1 MTIKKFQGKTKEEAI
16 EAAKKELGDQV
27 VIMNVKEVKPSGV
40 FGVFK
45 KSSYEITAAIEDEI
59 RPKPSFSEISKSV
72 AAAEGNNF
80 DVVADEEVVIPSDI
94 GQETNQDVNG
104 SELKEAFR
112 AVGEIIGQGEMP
124 KTEMKTYDRNANVIK
139 SGEVS
144 QAVPIA
150 RPIEKPVIKEVASV
164 IEPEVKQETKSRTV
178 DAKESMGF
186 VKMLYK
192 VLLDNGV
199 EERYVNQLLDDM
211 EKVLHSGNSLD
222 YMLSNVYQKMVL
234 KMGQP
239 KTITCKGKKPY
250 VVFFIGPTG
259 VGKTTT
265 IAKLASKYKLEY
277 GKKVALVT
285 SDTYRIAAAE
295 QLRTYANILDL
306 PLHIVYSPNEIND
319 TIEKVKDYDL
329 VLVDTTGFSH
339 KNQTQKEDIKTMLD
353 SVDEKFERDVY
364 LVLSA
369 TTKYQDLKDIIDT
382 YHSFTNFNLIFTKLD
397 ETITYGNILNAKLY
411 SNAELSY
418 ITDGQNVPDDIAE
431 FDTQR
436 MVKQLL
442 GGR

>member
-1 MTIKKFQGKTKEEAI
+1 M
-16 EAAKKELGDQV
+16 
-27 VIMNVKEVKPSGV
+27 
-40 FGVFK
+40 
-45 KSSYEITAAIEDEI
+45 
-59 RPKPSFSEISKSV
+59 
-72 AAAEGNNF
+72 
-80 DVVADEEVVIPSDI
+80 
-94 GQETNQDVNG
+94 
-104 SELKEAFR
+104 
-112 AVGEIIGQGEMP
+112 
-124 KTEMKTYDRNANVIK
+124 
-139 SGEVS
+139 
-144 QAVPIA
+144 
-150 RPIEKPVIKEVASV
+150 
-164 IEPEVKQETKSRTV
+164 
-178 DAKESMGF
+178 
-186 VKMLYK
+186 
-192 VLLDNGV
+192 
-199 EERYVNQLLDDM
+199 
-211 EKVLHSGNSLD
+211 
-222 YMLSNVYQKMVL
+222 
-234 KMGQP
+234 
-239 KTITCKGKKPY
+239 
-250 VVFFIGPTG
+250 
-259 VGKTTT
+259 
-265 IAKLASKYKLEY
+265 
-277 GKKVALVT
+277 ALVT